1 MKKIFMMMALAA
13 MTLTVSAQGLKTFDC
28 KLFSCQYPANFEA
41 QEQWMDEAFNAKIED
56 GIEFMDVSLSDFG
69 MDMTQAQLKEYAE
82 GMKALIERS
91 FGEPTG
97 WKCGAVTLKG
107 KQYSF
112 RAEGEEE
119 VYDSDKE
126 EDVKVPA
133 VKYSFGIV
141 TATKK
146 MFLGSIKFKKS
157 DEAKYKPLVDKIIA
171 SCKEK

>member
-1 MKKIFMMMALAA
+1 MKKILMMVALVA
-13 MTLTVSAQGLKTFDC
+13 MTVSASAQGLKTFDC

-41 QEQWMDEAFNAKIED
+41 QEQWLDEAFNAKIEG
-56 GIEFMDVSLSDFG
+56 GIEFMDVSLGDFG
-69 MDMTQAQLKEYAE
+69 KDMTPAELKQYAE
-82 GMKALIERS
+82 NMKYMIERS
-91 FGEPTG
+91 MGEPTG
-97 WKCGAVTLKG
+97 WKCGPTTVKG
-107 KQYSF
+107 KTFSF

-133 VKYSFGIV
+133 VKYAFGIL
-141 TATKK
+141 TPAKK

-171 SCKEK
+171 SCKAK

>member
-1 MKKIFMMMALAA
+1 MKKIFAILAFAA
-13 MTLTVSAQGLKTFDC
+13 MTLSVSAQSLKTFDC
-28 KLFSCQYPANFEA
+28 KLFSCQYPANFVA

-56 GIEFMDVSLSDFG
+56 GVEFMDVSLSELG
-69 MDMTQAQLKEYAE
+69 QDMTQAQLKEYAE
-82 GMKALIERS
+82 GMKGLIERS

-97 WKCGAVTLKG
+97 WKCGTVTVKG

-119 VYDSDKE
+119 VDDQ
-126 EDVKVPA
+126 KVPA

-141 TATKK
+141 TPKK
-146 MFLGSIKFKKS
+146 NMFLGSIKFKKS